1 MNSWLASGET
11 HALPPL
17 FITKNKQGQ
26 LVIAPMS
33 HEYGSLRWFVTPHN
47 GVGFHPFMDVSKK
60 KWEKNKM
67 DGL

>member
-47 GVGFHPFMDVSKK
+47 GVGFHPLYGCFQKK
-60 KWEKNKM
+60 GEKNKM